1 MHVLLSPLHGLLG
14 SIDVSSLT
22 EGINGNGRGMLLMMV
37 IGAIVLIALF
47 VVLLVD
53 RLHQR
58 NAETAI
64 KRDMIE
70 RGLSVEEM
78 ERVLAAK
85 ASNLK

>member
-1 MHVLLSPLHGLLG
+1 MHVLLLPLNGLLG
-14 SIDVSSLT
+14 SFDISSWT
-22 EGINGNGRGMLLMMV
+22 EGMNPNGRGMLLMMV

-47 VVLLVD
+47 VVLLID

-78 ERVLAAK
+78 ERVLATKAK
-85 ASNLK
+85 NLK

>member
-14 SIDVSSLT
+14 SFDLSSDGGHERQRGESCSMIGHRVS
-22 EGINGNGRGMLLMMV
+22 R
-37 IGAIVLIALF
+37 IACI
-47 VVLLVD
+47 D

-64 KRDMIE
+64 KRDMLE

-78 ERVLAAK
+78 ERVLAVKAK
-85 ASNLK
+85 NLK